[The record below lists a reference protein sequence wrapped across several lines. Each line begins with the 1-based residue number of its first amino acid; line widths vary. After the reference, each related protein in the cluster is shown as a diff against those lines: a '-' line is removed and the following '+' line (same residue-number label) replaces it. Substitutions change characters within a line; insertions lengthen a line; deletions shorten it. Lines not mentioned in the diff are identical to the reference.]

1 MPSDDCLVMITVPP
15 GRWLAAACLLAGF
28 ACSAT
33 VDPTAD
39 SGEPL
44 HAAVSISIDSSLQRT
59 LVAALSVT
67 NRSNL
72 SQTIHWSDDCVG
84 NGTVD
89 IHVIRNGAVIWNSA
103 LMPPDPACPTQQITS
118 SLAAGV
124 VGGFGRRVELRA
136 ILGDSIAA
144 GQYDVVAVPTI
155 TSTPS
160 PSLVS
165 PLDLG
170 VWTIADPIVVPPGT
184 SLDGSWTGTASGLA
198 LTLTMH
204 WTSDSVTGTGTYTT
218 QPPASFACAGGTI
231 GASTGPVQLLGVRDN
246 DVVGGRLVFGGADG
260 PPFHGHLRSADSVDI
275 VDTTIDTPSCALE
288 LKHTGP

>member
-1 MPSDDCLVMITVPP
+1 MPTLPLV
-15 GRWLAAACLLAGF
+15 RQLAAAALLAGV

-33 VDPTAD
+33 VDPNGD

-44 HAAVSISIDSSLQRT
+44 HATVAATIDSSFQRA
-59 LVAALSVT
+59 LVATLSVA

-231 GASTGPVQLLGVRDN
+231 GAPTGPVQLLGSRDN
-246 DVVGGRLVFGGADG
+246 DLIGGRLLFDAGEG
-260 PPFHGHLRSADSVDI
+260 PPFYGHLRSADSVD
-275 VDTTIDTPSCALE
+275 VTVTTIDTPSCALE
-288 LKHTGP
+288 LKRTGP